1 MEKGEIMTES
11 HPLPSGRDCV
21 ASAAEWKGFVEE
33 LKRQWRLLWRERID
47 DKVRAE
53 GIADKD
59 FELLF
64 VDRGTVISATR
75 CYRSLDFKEILEDYG
90 APYDVKVKQEV
101 PSPRVGGWRKFGRE
115 MAASRRGARARRSR
129 LSAWRV
135 GEAGGGKKPN
145 RQLKKGGRGWLHM
158 RT

>member
-1 MEKGEIMTES
+1 MTES
-11 HPLPSGRDCV
+11 DPLPSGRDCIAGAV
-21 ASAAEWKGFVEE
+21 EWKGFVEE

-64 VDRGTVISATR
+64 VDRGTVIAATR

-90 APYDVKVKQEV
+90 APYDVKAKQEV
-101 PSPRVGGWRKFGRE
+101 PSPLVGGWRKFGRE
-115 MAASRRGARARRSR
+115 MAAGPRRAMRSGS
-129 LSAWRV
+129 LSFDDKSKA
-135 GEAGGGKKPN
+135 KSQ
-145 RQLKKGGRGWLHM
+145 QLKKGGRGWLHA
-158 RT
+158 RV